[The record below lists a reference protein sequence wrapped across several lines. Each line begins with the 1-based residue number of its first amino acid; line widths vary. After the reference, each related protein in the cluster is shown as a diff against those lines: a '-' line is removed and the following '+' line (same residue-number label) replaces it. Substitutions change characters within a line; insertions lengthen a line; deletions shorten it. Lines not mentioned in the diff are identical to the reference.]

1 METSILKSIK
11 KVLGIALDDA
21 SFDQDVIMYVNSAF
35 SNLQQLGLG
44 PVDGFLIEDDTE
56 VWDDLEI
63 DEVPILSQLK
73 TCVYLRV
80 RMLFDPPATSYL
92 QDAMNRQ
99 ILEHDW
105 RLNTLREA
113 SAWVDPDPPGPP
125 EEMAA

>member
-11 KVLGIALDDA
+11 KVLGLAPDDE

-44 PVDGFLIEDDTE
+44 PVDGFMIEDDTE

-73 TCVYLRV
+73 TCIYLRV
-80 RMLFDPPATSYL
+80 RMLFDPPTTSYL

-99 ILEHDW
+99 IQEHDW
-105 RLNTLREA
+105 RLNVLREGTE
-113 SAWVDPDPPGPP
+113 WVDPDPPGVV
-125 EEMAA
+125 AADG